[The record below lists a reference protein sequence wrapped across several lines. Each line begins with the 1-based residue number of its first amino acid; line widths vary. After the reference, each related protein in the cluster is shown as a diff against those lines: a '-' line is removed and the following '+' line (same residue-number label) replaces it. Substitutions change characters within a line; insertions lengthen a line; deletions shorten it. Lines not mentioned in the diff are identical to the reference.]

1 MADGYSTA
9 LPAPITNLQ
18 VDRAGLTISIATDRE
33 IAHEAQPLV
42 RAAYE
47 KMGYIPKNPAAAT
60 RLEPPSHTIIARIGM
75 TVVGTLTL
83 GLDTPAAG
91 LKADEVFSDVLAGY
105 RSESKGLCEITKF
118 AIAPETSSRL
128 IQRELFKFAM
138 EVAIASGRDVAIIE
152 VNPRH
157 VTFYQKLGF
166 EAHPETRTNRR
177 VNAPAV
183 LRTLDLKKGLNARM
197 AA

>member
-9 LPAPITNLQ
+9 LPAPITNPQ

-47 KMGYIPKNPAAAT
+47 KMGYIPKNPTAAAG
-60 RLEPPSHTIIARIGM
+60 LEPPSHTIIARIGM
-75 TVVGTLTL
+75 IVVGTLTL

-91 LKADEVFSDVLAGY
+91 LKADEVFHDILAGY
-105 RSESKGLCEITKF
+105 RADSKGLCEITKF
-118 AIAPETSSRL
+118 AIVPEAPSRL
-128 IQRELFKFAM
+128 VQRELFKFAM
-138 EVAIASGRDVAIIE
+138 EAAITCGRDIAIIE

-183 LRTLDLKKGLNARM
+183 LQTLDLTKGLNVRM